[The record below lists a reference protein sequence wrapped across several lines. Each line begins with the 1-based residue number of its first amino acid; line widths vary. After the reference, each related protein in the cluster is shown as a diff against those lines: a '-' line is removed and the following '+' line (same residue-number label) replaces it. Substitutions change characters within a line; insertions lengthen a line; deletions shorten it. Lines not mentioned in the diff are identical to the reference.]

1 MHSLKFK
8 KDIYWIGSLDPEL
21 RVFDIIMETEF
32 GTTYNSYLVKGSEK
46 TVVFET
52 VKAKCFDAYLEKIG
66 EILET
71 PADIDYIVVNHTE
84 PDHAGSIEKL
94 LEIAP
99 HIKIVGSANAIEFLK
114 EIVNRDFDYII
125 VEHGDTLDLGNK
137 TLKFISAPFLHWP
150 DSMYTYIPEDK
161 TLVTCD
167 SFGSHYSFDG
177 VLLSKLPE
185 EKRED
190 YMSALLYYFT
200 AIFGPFKNYVLE
212 ALDKIQDFDI
222 ETVCTGH
229 GPVLDENP
237 QEIMEIYRKWST
249 EENPNKNKV
258 VVIPYVAAY
267 GYTEQLAREME
278 KGIKDYDQS
287 IEVRKYNINISNY
300 GSLKADIMNDIY
312 WADGILLGTSTINGD
327 ALPLIWDIA
336 VSLNPIVHGGK
347 YVSSFG
353 SYGWSGEGV
362 PNIIARL
369 DQLRMNVL
377 DGYNVKFKPSEEQL
391 AGAYEY
397 GRLFAD
403 TMVNK
408 KIPVREDAPVDDAAL
423 EDMNPTGEIR
433 KWKCLVCGEVF
444 EGVYPPNICPACGV
458 GQELFEMVEEEDVN
472 YHSEDHEKIIIIG
485 NGAAGIGAAEAA
497 RERNSKATIEV
508 LTRENIPAY
517 YRPIVSD
524 CLSEEVDDKDFYLK
538 PEMWYKDMG
547 IEVSLGKVVSKIDSK
562 NKKVI
567 LLNGEE
573 REYTKLILAMGA
585 RSFVPPIA
593 NVNLP
598 GSFSIRTKKNV
609 EIIKEYAKKC
619 RKAIV
624 VGGGVLG
631 LETAWEMKLLGLDVE
646 IIETSTRIFPKQLD
660 EQGSQVLKAAL
671 EKAGVVIHTNRY
683 VVAVEGE
690 DKVRG
695 VKLDNDQ
702 HLRADMVIM
711 NTGIAPNKEMVENKL
726 RTNRGIVVNER
737 METSVEGI
745 YACGD
750 CAEYDGKVVG
760 LWQVAVEQGKVAGAN
775 AVGDT
780 LTYKDK
786 IQPVNFSGMNIDV
799 FSMGDIDNEYGDYQV
814 ISQVDAKNNQYKK
827 LYFDNDQLVG
837 GILLGDVNKANVVL
851 KGVRGRHETPRVLK
865 KMYR

>member
-8 KDIYWIGSLDPEL
+8 KDIHWIGSLDPEL
-21 RVFDIIMETEF
+21 RVFDIIMETKF
-32 GTTYNSYLVKGSEK
+32 GTTYNSYLVKGSKK

-66 EILET
+66 EILDS
-71 PADIDYIVVNHTE
+71 PKDIDYIVVNHTE
-84 PDHAGSIEKL
+84 PDHAGSIEKM

-114 EIVNRDFDYII
+114 EITNREFDYII

-167 SFGSHYSFDG
+167 SFGAHYSFDG
-177 VLLSKLPE
+177 VLLSKLPA

-212 ALDKIQDFDI
+212 ALDKIKDFDI

-229 GPVLDENP
+229 GPILDENP

-267 GYTEQLAREME
+267 GYTEQLAFEME
-278 KGIKDYDQS
+278 KGIKDYDPT
-287 IEVRKYNINISNY
+287 IEVKKYNINISNY
-300 GSLKADIMNDIY
+300 GGMKTDIMNEIY

-336 VSLNPIVHGGK
+336 ISLNPIVHGGK

-362 PNIIARL
+362 PNIISRL

-377 DGYNVKFKPSEEQL
+377 DGYNIKFKPSKDQL

-397 GRLFAD
+397 GKLFAD
-403 TMVNK
+403 TMVNNK
-408 KIPVREDAPVDDAAL
+408 RPIRVDAPEEVSL
-423 EDMNPTGEIR
+423 EELNPTGEVK

-458 GQELFEMVEEEDVN
+458 GQELFEMVEEESVTYSNDT
-472 YHSEDHEKIIIIG
+472 EEKIVVIG
-485 NGAAGIGAAEAA
+485 NGAAGIAAAEAVRA
-497 RERNSKATIEV
+497 RNTKANIDI
-508 LTRENIPAY
+508 LTNEDIHAY

-524 CLSEEVDDKDFYLK
+524 TFTEDVADSDFFLKDESWYDEMNINVKLSTIVDGVD
-538 PEMWYKDMG
+538 
-547 IEVSLGKVVSKIDSK
+547 VK
-562 NKKVI
+562 NKQVR
-567 LLNGEE
+567 LVGGEVMD
-573 REYTKLILAMGA
+573 YTKLIIASGA
-585 RSFVPPIA
+585 RSFVPPVANANIA
-593 NVNLP
+593 
-598 GSFSIRTKKNV
+598 GSFAIRNKKNV
-609 EIIKEYAKKC
+609 DIIKDYAKKC
-619 RKAIV
+619 RKAIII
-624 VGGGVLG
+624 GGGVLG

-646 IIETSTRIFPKQLD
+646 IVETATRIFPKQLD
-660 EQGSQVLKAAL
+660 EQGSTVLKAAL
-671 EKAGVVIHTNRY
+671 EKAGVTIHTNRY

-702 HLRADMVIM
+702 HLRADIVIM
-711 NTGIAPNKEMVENKL
+711 NTGIAPNKEIVENKL
-726 RTNRGIVVNER
+726 SSNRGIVVNER

-750 CAEYDGKVVG
+750 CSEFDGKVVG
-760 LWQVAVEQGKVAGAN
+760 LWQVALEQGKVAGAN

-780 LTYKDK
+780 LVYKDE
-786 IQPVNFSGMNIDV
+786 IQPVTFSGMNMDV

-814 ISQVDAKNNQYKK
+814 MSQVDVKNNQYKK
-827 LYFDNDQLVG
+827 LYFDNEKLVG
-837 GILLGDVNKANVVL
+837 GILLGDVSKANVIL
-851 KGVRGRHETPRVLK
+851 KGVRDGYDTTKVLK
-865 KMYR
+865 KLYK